1 MKEEGVKAI
10 KKLLDS
16 YKGKRKFVQSVEVA
30 VNFKGV
36 DFSKQDNRLNLNVVL
51 PNGKGKI
58 PKVLVY
64 ADAKSIVEAANSA
77 GAKVISSEELET
89 VSHDKERMKELLEYV
104 ALAEPALMSK
114 VARSLGTF
122 LGPKGRMPKPLVGI
136 DAASAISNA
145 AKSVNII
152 TRGKYLPT
160 IHCAVG
166 AESMDVKSITE
177 NIDAVLG
184 GLSAA
189 VGSQNV
195 RSVYV
200 KLSMSPP
207 VKII

>member
-10 KKLLDS
+10 KELLDN
-16 YKGKRKFVQSVEVA
+16 YKGKRKFTQSVELA
-30 VNFKGV
+30 VNFKGI
-36 DFSKQDNRLNLNVVL
+36 DFSKQDNRLNLNIIL
-51 PNGKGKI
+51 PNGKGKV

-64 ADAKSIVEAANSA
+64 ADAKNIVDAANSA
-77 GAKVISSEELET
+77 GAKVVSSDDLEKI
-89 VSHDKERMKELLEYV
+89 SHDKEGMKDLLNYV
-104 ALAEPALMSK
+104 SLAEPALMSK

-122 LGPKGRMPKPLVGI
+122 LGPKGRMPKPLVGA

-152 TRGKYLPT
+152 TKGKYLPT

-177 NIDAVLG
+177 NIDAI
-184 GLSAA
+184 LSRLSST
-189 VGSQNV
+189 VGSQNI
-195 RSVYV
+195 RSAYV

-207 VKII
+207 TKIM